1 MCLYLNVLGIFLSLC
16 LSHSDPQSHL
26 PPLPPHKVKP
36 EAESSKKTPSWVWQG
51 PRGSVCMAVF
61 RCLAEVTLGLGKGR
75 EGGQGRRGTGSQRMS
90 WPGSGRLAALCG
102 MEGEP
107 SLPIPMQLNEP
118 VGVSSFVLSSR
129 GAGRGS
135 PSTGPSGSMGQGPLE
150 ARAWVFPPFVS
161 WGCWVN
167 TVELH

>member
-1 MCLYLNVLGIFLSLC
+1 MHLYLNVLGIFLSLC
-16 LSHSDPQSHL
+16 LSDPQSHF
-26 PPLPPHKVKP
+26 PPLRPHKVTP
-36 EAESSKKTPSWVWQG
+36 ETEGSKKMPSWVWQG
-51 PRGSVCMAVF
+51 PRGRVCMAVF

-75 EGGQGRRGTGSQRMS
+75 EGGQGRKGTGSQRMS

-102 MEGEP
+102 REGEP
-107 SLPIPMQLNEP
+107 SLPIPMQLTKL
-118 VGVSSFVLSSR
+118 VGVSSSVLSLR
-129 GAGRGS
+129 GAGRRS
-135 PSTGPSGSMGQGPLE
+135 PSTGPSGSMEQGPLE